1 MNMSEVLERI
11 KAVFGGEIRTF
22 KGGIHPDDS
31 KEATCKKPIVDLQP
45 SKEMVYPLSQ
55 HIGAPAVPC
64 VQVGD
69 RVLMGQKIAE
79 AGGYVSAHIHS
90 AVSGT
95 VVAIEPRMHHMGIRQ
110 NAIVI
115 ENDGLD
121 EVCPGIE
128 PKDWRTMS
136 AKEIVD
142 VVREAGIVGMGGAT
156 FPTHVKLS
164 PPPEKKIE
172 FAIVNGAECEPYLT
186 SDHRAMLETPEEV
199 IEGLKI
205 IVKAFGLEEGY
216 IAIETNKPDA
226 IAIMEEYAAKD
237 TEVKINVVKVLT
249 KYPQGSEKHLI
260 KAICGREVPPG
271 KLPMDVGAVVDNIDT
286 CAAIGR
292 AFLYGTPLTK
302 RIVTVSGDCIENP
315 SNFRVRIGTNVE
327 DLIEKCGGFKKTAAK
342 VIMGGPMM
350 GVSMPFTDVPIVKG
364 SSGILGF
371 SEEMIHGKAKQNCLR
386 CGKCVEGCPM
396 NLLPNVIKDTVALGD
411 VEKLE
416 KLNTMDCIQCG
427 SCAYVCP
434 AEQNPLQQVRT
445 AKAMINKK
453 RQEAKK

>member
-1 MNMSEVLERI
+1 MNMSKFKKMLG
-11 KAVFGGEIRTF
+11 FNTMTF
-22 KGGIHPDDS
+22 SGGIHPDDS
-31 KEATCKKPIVDLQP
+31 KEATAAKPIVDLP
-45 SKEMVYPLSQ
+45 ASSEMVYPLSQ

-69 RVLMGQKIAE
+69 HVYMGQKIAE
-79 AGGYVSAHIHS
+79 AGGFVSANIHAS
-90 AVSGT
+90 VSGT
-95 VVAIEPRMHHMGIRQ
+95 VTAIEPRMHHTGIKQ

-121 EVCPGIE
+121 EMVSGIE
-128 PKDWRTMS
+128 PKDWKSMS
-136 AKEIVD
+136 PKEIVD
-142 VVREAGIVGMGGAT
+142 VVCEAGIVGMGGAT

-164 PPPEKKIE
+164 PPPDKTIE
-172 FAIVNGAECEPYLT
+172 YVIVNGAECEPYLT

-205 IVKAFGLEEGY
+205 LIKVFGREEGY

-226 IAIMEEYAAKD
+226 IALMQEFAAKETD
-237 TEVKINVVKVLT
+237 VKINVVPVKT

-260 KAICGREVPPG
+260 KAVCGREVPPG

-292 AFLYGTPLTK
+292 AFMYGTPLMS

-315 SNFRVRIGTNVE
+315 SNFRVRIGTDVE
-327 DLIEKCGGFKKTAAK
+327 DLINKCGGFVKTAAK

-350 GVSMPFTDVPIVKG
+350 GISMPYTDVPIVKG

-371 SEEMIHGKAKQNCLR
+371 SEEMIHGRVKQNCLR

-396 NLLPNVIKDTVALGD
+396 NLLPNIIKEAVVADD

-427 SCAYVCP
+427 SCTYVCP
-434 AEQNPLQQVRT
+434 AEQNPLRYVRT
-445 AKAMINKK
+445 GKAKINKK